1 VSCRCHPE
9 RESRD
14 LGGRGAN
21 VAPAAPPARVPRL
34 TLGMTLAAVALL
46 VVAGACKKKSETP
59 VNLNAANKVSVRQ
72 VRLYFESSQMLLAA
86 EPRNIALPE
95 SPAAAIPV
103 VVRELLK
110 GPAPTSK
117 LGRLFPVDTV
127 VRGAYLLPGGTVI
140 VDLGG
145 TTLTQGWGTGSHQE
159 LMSIYSLVHSLTA
172 NFADARR
179 VRVLING
186 TPAETLAGHVSLAK
200 SITPLLGVVEPA
212 SR

>member
-1 VSCRCHPE
+1 MKRFAV
-9 RESRD
+9 
-14 LGGRGAN
+14 GA
-21 VAPAAPPARVPRL
+21 L
-34 TLGMTLAAVALL
+34 ALL
-46 VVAGACKKKSETP
+46 VVAGACSRKNETQA
-59 VNLNAANKVSVRQ
+59 NLNAANKVTMRQ
-72 VRLYFESSQMLLAA
+72 VRLYYESPRMLLAP
-86 EPRNIALPE
+86 EGRNIALPE
-95 SPAAAIPV
+95 NPSAAIPM
-103 VVRELLK
+103 VVRELMK
-110 GPAPTSK
+110 GPAAGSP
-117 LGRLFPVDTV
+117 LGGLFPVDTV

-159 LMSIYSLVHSLTA
+159 LLALYSLAQTLTA

-200 SITPLLGVVEPA
+200 SLAPPPGVVEPA